1 MQRFH
6 LLITLLLFPSDCS
19 WRVRT
24 MATGAPARGTGNGG
38 RRCKASTRPP
48 ADMSTHTPRTTQNRR
63 AVIIDRWACIFGDH
77 LASVS
82 SSQGLLHLL
91 AYCDSVSWNLT
102 PQDERTAC
110 LEWYAAASNQ
120 CKFSGLRQAL
130 VSETPCFLHTV
141 CTWNQNKLK

>member
-1 MQRFH
+1 LYHIRLRNRLISEFQLMSGGRIFSENLSPFFPFLFNHGNMQRFH

-48 ADMSTHTPRTTQNRR
+48 AEMSTHTPPYHTNRR
-63 AVIIDRWACIFGDH
+63 AVIIDRWTCIFGDH

-82 SSQGLLHLL
+82 PTSQGLLHLL
-91 AYCDSVSWNLT
+91 AYCDCVS
-102 PQDERTAC
+102 
-110 LEWYAAASNQ
+110 
-120 CKFSGLRQAL
+120 
-130 VSETPCFLHTV
+130 
-141 CTWNQNKLK
+141 